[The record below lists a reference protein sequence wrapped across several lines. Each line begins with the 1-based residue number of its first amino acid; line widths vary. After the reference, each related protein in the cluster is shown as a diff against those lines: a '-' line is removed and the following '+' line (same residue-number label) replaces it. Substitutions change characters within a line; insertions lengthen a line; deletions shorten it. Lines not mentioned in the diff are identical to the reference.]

1 MAYLIDGRFRVPAA
15 FAVLP
20 VFALVQFVLA
30 APASARVHSYSHAYH
45 HHYLAR
51 REAAPAPTDNFAQST
66 FGGRQDRQ
74 SPPSFNEQDRQSQP
88 SFNESAS
95 PIDGMAASAA
105 STAGIPVSLV
115 ERVIKRESGGN
126 PRAVSQ
132 GNYGLMQIRLGT
144 ARAMGYSGSA
154 EGLLD
159 AQTNMTYAVK
169 YLAGAYRASGGNE
182 SRAVALYASGYYAQ
196 AKAQGFS
203 PYQTAQANTSQPGFD
218 SYREEA
224 AAPRYIQT
232 KYQTKSQDRFDQTQY
247 DQSRYQQVRYD
258 RAPRSRYVEAGYNS
272 GPFVAAAH
280 PQFSETQGDSGWQP
294 GLYAYA
300 PAHPLHYRV
309 RHYRHHAV

>member
-1 MAYLIDGRFRVPAA
+1 MAYLISRRFRAA

-20 VFALVQFVLA
+20 VFALGQFFLV
-30 APASARVHSYSHAYH
+30 APAAARVHSYAHAYH

-51 REAAPAPTDNFAQST
+51 REAAPADNFAQST
-66 FGGRQDRQ
+66 FGGQQDHQ
-74 SPPSFNEQDRQSQP
+74 SPP

-95 PIDGMAASAA
+95 PIDGMAATAA
-105 STAGIPVSLV
+105 SAAGIPVSLV

-169 YLAGAYRASGGNE
+169 YLAGAYRAAGGNE
-182 SRAVALYASGYYAQ
+182 SRAVAFYASGYYAQ

-203 PYQTAQANTSQPGFD
+203 PYQTAQANTSQPAFD
-218 SYREEA
+218 SYQQEA
-224 AAPRYIQT
+224 AAPRYVQT

-247 DQSRYQQVRYD
+247 DQARYQQVRYD
-258 RAPRSRYVEAGYNS
+258 RAPRSRYVEASYNS

-280 PQFSETQGDSGWQP
+280 QQYSETPADSGWQP

-300 PAHPLHYRV
+300 PAHPLRYRA

>member
-1 MAYLIDGRFRVPAA
+1 MELKVMACLNRERFRLPATI
-15 FAVLP
+15 AVLS
-20 VFALVQFVLA
+20 ALAVAQLILS
-30 APASARVHSYSHAYH
+30 APASAHVSAHAYRHQYLAYH

-51 REAAPAPTDNFAQST
+51 REAAPALAENFAQPA
-66 FGGRQDRQ
+66 FGGRQDYQR
-74 SPPSFNEQDRQSQP
+74 PPSFNGSAAMG
-88 SFNESAS
+88 ESS

-105 STAGIPVSLV
+105 SGAGIPVSLV

-169 YLAGAYRASGGNE
+169 YLAGAYRAAGGNE

-196 AKAQGFS
+196 AKAQGLS
-203 PYQTAQANTSQPGFD
+203 PQDGYASAARSQLTTTPG
-218 SYREEA
+218 E
-224 AAPRYIQT
+224 
-232 KYQTKSQDRFDQTQY
+232 
-247 DQSRYQQVRYD
+247 
-258 RAPRSRYVEAGYNS
+258 
-272 GPFVAAAH
+272 
-280 PQFSETQGDSGWQP
+280 SGWQR

-300 PAHPLHYRV
+300 PTYPLHYRV
-309 RHYRHHAV
+309 HHYRHHAV